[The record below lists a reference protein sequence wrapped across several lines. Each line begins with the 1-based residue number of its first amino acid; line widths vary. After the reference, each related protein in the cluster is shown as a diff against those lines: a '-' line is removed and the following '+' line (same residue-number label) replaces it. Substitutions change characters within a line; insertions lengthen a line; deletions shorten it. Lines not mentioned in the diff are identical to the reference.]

1 MFFIPTGLSWFL
13 NGKLRRDQA
22 TRGSNLL
29 GSTVCLLVLIMF
41 LNVPLPARLQSVT
54 FKIPPVKIPLSIKDQ
69 PVSITASGAL
79 VWTGKDRNVNVLN
92 LELDADLSDLQ
103 QNMTA
108 LMSSELDKSDRCAD
122 RIEIQNA
129 TLTPIEPASRA
140 VVQLHYE
147 RWACVKVF
155 HKEEAKKVLGGNAQ
169 IQMKLT
175 PAIEENNTELRLVPE
190 VESIEADHSLGELL
204 RSGEV
209 GNMVR
214 EKIRKAI
221 LNAMQKGTNLA
232 ATLPPAAQGY
242 ATIQKAEFKATPAGG
257 LMVVLGGQ
265 VRITDEQVQ
274 ELSKQLKERAGN
286 K

>member
-1 MFFIPTGLSWFL
+1 MHFVSTNLSQFL
-13 NGKLRRDQA
+13 ARWLRRGQA
-22 TRGSNLL
+22 SHDSNLL
-29 GSTVCLLVLIMF
+29 GRAACLLFLIVL
-41 LNVPLPARLQSVT
+41 LKVPLPARLQSVT
-54 FKIPPVKIPLSIKDQ
+54 FKIPPVKIPLSIKEQ
-69 PVSITASGAL
+69 PVSIIASGTL
-79 VWTGKDRNVNVLN
+79 VWTAKDRDLNILN
-92 LELDADLSDLQ
+92 LELDADLTDLQ
-103 QNMTA
+103 RNMTS

-122 RIEIQNA
+122 RIAIQNA
-129 TLTPIEPASRA
+129 TLSPIDPASRA

-155 HKEEAKKVLGGNAQ
+155 HKEEAKRVLDGNAV

-190 VESIEADHSLGELL
+190 MESIQADHSLGELL

-209 GNMVR
+209 GNMIR
-214 EKIRKAI
+214 EKIRKSI
-221 LNAMQKGTNLA
+221 LDAMQKGTNLG

-242 ATIQKAEFKATPAGG
+242 ATIQKAAFKATPSGG

-265 VRITDEQVQ
+265 VRITDEQIQ
-274 ELSKQLKERAGN
+274 ELSKQLKERAEN

>member
-1 MFFIPTGLSWFL
+1 LFL
-13 NGKLRRDQA
+13 ASTKVSTLPKHESRWGHA
-22 TRGSNLL
+22 TDRSNLL
-29 GSTVCLLVLIMF
+29 KRAACVLALVVSLS
-41 LNVPLPARLQSVT
+41 LPLAARLQSVT
-54 FKIPPVKIPLSIKDQ
+54 FKIPPVKIPLSIKEQ
-69 PVSITASGAL
+69 PVSITASGML
-79 VWTGKDRNVNVLN
+79 VWTAKDRNLNILN
-92 LELDADLSDLQ
+92 LELDADLTDLQ
-103 QNMTA
+103 QNMTE

-122 RIEIQNA
+122 RIAIQNA
-129 TLTPIEPASRA
+129 TLSPIDPASRA
-140 VVQLHYE
+140 IVQLHYE

-155 HKEEAKKVLGGNAQ
+155 HKEEAKRVLGGNAV

-209 GNMVR
+209 GNMIR

-221 LNAMQKGTNLA
+221 LDAMQKGTDLA

-242 ATIQKAEFKATPAGG
+242 ATIQKAEFKATPKGG

-265 VRITDEQVQ
+265 VRITDEQIQ
-274 ELSKQLKERAGN
+274 ELSKQLKERVGN

>member
-1 MFFIPTGLSWFL
+1 MFFVLAKLSAFL
-13 NGKLRRDQA
+13 GRQV
-22 TRGSNLL
+22 TRSSNLIGRL
-29 GSTVCLLVLIMF
+29 ACIVALTICF
-41 LNVPLPARLQSVT
+41 NAPLTARLQTVT

-69 PVSITASGAL
+69 PVSITASGTLIWMA
-79 VWTGKDRNVNVLN
+79 KDRNLNILN
-92 LELDADLSDLQ
+92 LELDADLTDLQ
-103 QNMTA
+103 RNMTN

-122 RIEIQNA
+122 RIDIQNA
-129 TLTPIEPASRA
+129 TLSPVDPASRA

-155 HKEEAKKVLGGNAQ
+155 HKEEAKRVVGGNAV

-209 GNMVR
+209 GEMIR
-214 EKIRKAI
+214 EKIRKSI
-221 LNAMQKGTNLA
+221 LDAMQKGTNLA
-232 ATLPPAAQGY
+232 AALPPAAQGY
-242 ATIQKAEFKATPAGG
+242 ATIQKAEFRATPSGG

-265 VRITDEQVQ
+265 VRITDEQIQ
-274 ELSKQLKERAGN
+274 ELSKQLKERVGN